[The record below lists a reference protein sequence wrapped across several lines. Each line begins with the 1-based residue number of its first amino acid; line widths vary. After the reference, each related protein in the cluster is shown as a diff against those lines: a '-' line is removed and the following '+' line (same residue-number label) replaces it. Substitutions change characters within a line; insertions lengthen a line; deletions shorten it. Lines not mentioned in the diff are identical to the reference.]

1 MRVVLL
7 LVVLLVAAAALLIGL
22 DVVSLGGGDAR
33 RSGLEGGEESEL
45 RGAEGRG
52 TEETRLVGRAGA
64 VEDDD
69 APGASDAAAE
79 DEGEAAAIAS
89 RVAGSTPNGARLTG
103 RVVEGEGR
111 VPVPGVLVRLGVSNA
126 LYAYLRAERRGRF
139 DELVA
144 RTDEEG
150 RFAFQDV
157 TPARGYVVRVLSPDR
172 PSVSASKLD
181 LRGRPARDLGDLV
194 LPTPAAIEG
203 RVVDGRG
210 EGIPAARVA
219 VTWLVENPMMIVLA
233 DPDTLPETER
243 LVLTDEAGAFRVEA
257 LEPGVKTI
265 VIDAGSQGQQAIRAF
280 SVVPGD
286 TATLPDVVFD
296 GEGVLAG
303 RVQWEDGRPIPDAR
317 VFAGHDGDPAVR
329 TVETDAEGMWRI
341 ERLPPGSFSVGVLV
355 PGLPLQLQQRL
366 QGGQEDLVTTFAS
379 TGAIRGR
386 VTAEASGDAVPA
398 FRVQVER
405 TEETGDF
412 MMRYLRTIIDEVIG
426 PLPVRDDDGR
436 FLITPVPRGS
446 YRVRIE
452 AEGFPVA
459 TSDAVEV
466 SAGKTP
472 EVAIRLPQGNG
483 LLGEI
488 IGDEGQSVAGVRVYV
503 APAAVVVASRAR
515 INPAVLEDWAE
526 DERVAAVSDGA
537 GAFAL
542 PPQTPGVYYLLLI
555 HDDYQPTLIA
565 NVDLQREATSAMRM
579 RLESAG
585 RIEGRLVDEGGS
597 AVANEKVLLVYASGA
612 LYELETDA
620 QGRFERKALPPGD
633 VLALWYAI
641 PLHSVVQAMR
651 AARDEE
657 TREQAYE
664 ALREHG
670 ATAAA
675 VVPGRATRVALRT
688 GARARIEGTLRIDG
702 GAPHG
707 PAIVWITNEGGGRGE
722 PADVDATGRF
732 TALLPP
738 GAYTFW
744 AQSAARQW
752 SATNVVVKDVS
763 GQRVDLER

>member
-1 MRVVLL
+1 MRVVLMV
-7 LVVLLVAAAALLIGL
+7 VVLLVVATALLVGF
-22 DVVSLGGGDAR
+22 DVISPGGGGAR
-33 RSGLEGGEESEL
+33 RDGTGGGGESDL
-45 RGAEGRG
+45 RGERGRVTG
-52 TEETRLVGRAGA
+52 ETRLVGRAGQA
-64 VEDDD
+64 LDPD
-69 APGASDAAAE
+69 APSGMDPAG
-79 DEGEAAAIAS
+79 EGEDGAVAIAS
-89 RVAGSTPNGARLTG
+89 QVAGGTPNGARLTG

-111 VPVPGVLVRLGVSNA
+111 VPVAGILVRLGVSNA

-150 RFAFQDV
+150 RFAFHDV

-194 LPTPAAIEG
+194 LPTPAALEG

-210 EGIPAARVA
+210 EGIPGARVA

-243 LVLTDEAGAFRVEA
+243 LVLTDEGGAFRVEA

-280 SVVPGD
+280 SVEPGA

-303 RVQWEDGRPIPDAR
+303 RVQWEDGRPIADAR
-317 VFAGHDGDPAVR
+317 VFAGNDGDPAVR

-341 ERLPPGSFSVGVLV
+341 ERLPTGSFSVGVLV
-355 PGLPLQLQQRL
+355 PGLPLQLEQGL
-366 QGGQEDLVTTFAS
+366 QGGREDLVATFAS

-386 VTAEASGDAVPA
+386 VAAEASGDPVPS
-398 FRVQVER
+398 FRVQLEQ

-412 MMRYLRTIIDEVIG
+412 MMRYLRRIIDEVIG
-426 PLPVRDDDGR
+426 PLPVRDDGGR
-436 FLITPVPRGS
+436 FLITPVPPGS

-452 AEGFPVA
+452 AEGFPAA
-459 TSDAVEV
+459 TSDPVEV
-466 SAGKTP
+466 IAGKTP
-472 EVAIRLPQGNG
+472 EVVIRLPQGNG
-483 LLGEI
+483 LLGEVT
-488 IGDEGQSVAGVRVYV
+488 GDEGRSVAGVRVYV
-503 APAAVVVASRAR
+503 APAAVVEASRAR
-515 INPAVLEDWAE
+515 INPAILEDWAE
-526 DERVAAVSDGA
+526 EERVAAVSDGD

-565 NVDLQREATSAMRM
+565 DIDLQREATSALTM

-585 RIEGRLVDEGGS
+585 RIEGRLVDEGGG
-597 AVANEKVLLVYASGA
+597 AVANERVLLVYSSGA
-612 LYELETDA
+612 TYELETDA
-620 QGRFERKALPPGD
+620 QGRFERRALPPGD
-633 VLALWYAI
+633 ALALWYAI
-641 PLHSVVQAMR
+641 PLHPWVQAMR

-657 TREQAYE
+657 ARALAFE
-664 ALREHG
+664 ALRERG
-670 ATAAA
+670 ATAVA

-702 GAPHG
+702 AAPSG
-707 PAIVWITNEGGGRGE
+707 PAVVWISNEGGGRGE
-722 PADVDATGRF
+722 PAEVDATGRF
-732 TALLPP
+732 EALLSP
-738 GAYTFW
+738 GTYTFW
-744 AQSAARQW
+744 AQSAARAW
-752 SATNVVVKDVS
+752 AATRVVVNDVS
-763 GQRVDLER
+763 GQRVELER